1 MCQSECALPA
11 HNSNA
16 CSASIP
22 TLDVAMN
29 IPLKRCPYIHSVFI
43 RRPRVFYGVMHAE
56 SLEAINEIARTP
68 RCFPNGK
75 CRRQSED

>member
-16 CSASIP
+16 CIASIP
-22 TLDVAMN
+22 TLDAAMN

-43 RRPRVFYGVMHAE
+43 RRPRVSYGVIHAE
-56 SLEAINEIARTP
+56 SLEAINENSADAQVFSKRKVQTAI
-68 RCFPNGK
+68 
-75 CRRQSED
+75 